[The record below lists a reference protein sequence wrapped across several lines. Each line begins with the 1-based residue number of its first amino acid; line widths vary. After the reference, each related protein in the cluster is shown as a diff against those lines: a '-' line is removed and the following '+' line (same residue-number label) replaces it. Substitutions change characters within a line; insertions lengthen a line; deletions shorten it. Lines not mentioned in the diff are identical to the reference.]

1 MLDNQNPNHTMSM
14 NNIPSVDLSD
24 FTSKDPQRKE
34 KFVNEIGR
42 AYEEIGF
49 VSLKNHFLSDDL
61 VEELYKEVKS
71 FFDLSLEEKEKYEIE
86 GLGGQRGYISFGKEH
101 AKGKK
106 EGDLKEF
113 WHFGQEPSEDANL
126 IEDYPKNIHV
136 EELIDFNKTG
146 MEAYRMIEKTGI
158 YVLRALALYIG
169 LEEHYFDHWAS
180 NGNSILRPIHYPPI
194 TEEPKGAV
202 RAGAH
207 GDINLITLLMGASSG
222 GLQVLRKDG
231 EWIDAIPAEDELV
244 INVGDMLERLTNNKL
259 KSTIHRVA
267 NPPKE
272 QWGNPRYSIPFF
284 LHPRSEMKLDCL
296 EECIDEDNPKHYE
309 DITAGEFLHQRLVE
323 IGLIKEDKA

>member
-1 MLDNQNPNHTMSM
+1 M
-14 NNIPSVDLSD
+14 NNIPSVNLADFLSD
-24 FTSKDPQRKE
+24 DPQRKQ
-34 KFVNEIGR
+34 KFVNEIGK

-49 VSLKNHFLSDDL
+49 VALKNHFLSDEL
-61 VEELYKEVKS
+61 VEELYKEVKA
-71 FFDLSLEEKEKYEIE
+71 FFELPLEVKEKYEIE
-86 GLGGQRGYISFGKEH
+86 GLAGQRGYISFGKEH

-113 WHFGQEPSEDANL
+113 FHFGQEPTADANL
-126 IEDYPKNIHV
+126 TEEYPPNVHV
-136 EELIDFNKTG
+136 DELKDFNHIG
-146 MEAYRMIEKTGI
+146 MEAYRMLEKTGI

-169 LEEHYFDHWAS
+169 IDEHYFDHWAS

-207 GDINLITLLMGASSG
+207 GDINLITLLMGASTG

-231 EWIDAIPAEDELV
+231 EWIDAIPQEDELV
-244 INVGDMLERLTNNKL
+244 INVGDMLERHTNNKL
-259 KSTIHRVA
+259 RSTIHRVV

-272 QWGNPRYSIPFF
+272 QWSTPRYSIPFF
-284 LHPRSEMKLDCL
+284 MHPRSEMPLNCL
-296 EECIDEDNPKHYE
+296 EECIDADHPKAYP

-323 IGLIKEDKA
+323 IGLKK

>member
-1 MLDNQNPNHTMSM
+1 MAM
-14 NNIPSVDLSD
+14 NNIPSVDLADFLSD
-24 FTSKDPQRKE
+24 DPKRKQ
-34 KFVNEIGR
+34 KFVNEIGK

-49 VSLKNHFLSDDL
+49 VALKNHFLSDEL

-71 FFDLSLEEKEKYEIE
+71 FFELPLETKQKYEID
-86 GLGGQRGYISFGKEH
+86 GLAGQRGYISFGKEH

-113 WHFGQEPSEDANL
+113 WHFGQEPSEDAKL
-126 IEDYPKNIHV
+126 TEEYPENVQV
-136 EELIDFNKTG
+136 EELKDFNHTG
-146 MEAYRMIEKTGI
+146 MEAYRMLEKTGI

-194 TEEPKGAV
+194 KEEPKGAV

-207 GDINLITLLMGASSG
+207 GDINLITLLMGASTG

-231 EWIDAIPAEDELV
+231 EWIDAIPQEDELV
-244 INVGDMLERLTNNKL
+244 INVGDMLERHTNNKL
-259 KSTIHRVA
+259 RSTIHRVI

-272 QWGNPRYSIPFF
+272 QWDQPRYSIPFF
-284 LHPRSEMKLDCL
+284 MHPRSEMKLDCL
-296 EECIDEDNPKHYE
+296 EECIDEDHPKQYE

-323 IGLIKEDKA
+323 IGLAK

>member
-1 MLDNQNPNHTMSM
+1 M
-14 NNIPSVDLSD
+14 NNIPSVDLADFLSD
-24 FTSKDPQRKE
+24 DPKRKQ
-34 KFVNEIGR
+34 KFVDEIGK

-49 VSLKNHFLSDDL
+49 VALKNHFLSDEL
-61 VEELYKEVKS
+61 VEDLYKEVKA
-71 FFDLSLEEKEKYEIE
+71 FFNLPLETKQKYEIE
-86 GLGGQRGYISFGKEH
+86 GLAGQRGYISFGKEH

-126 IEDYPKNIHV
+126 TEEYPANVQV
-136 EELIDFNKTG
+136 EELKDFNRVG
-146 MEAYRMIEKTGI
+146 MTAYRMLEKTGI

-169 LEEHYFDHWAS
+169 LEENYFDHWAS

-207 GDINLITLLMGASSG
+207 GDINLITLLMGASTG

-231 EWIDAIPAEDELV
+231 EWIDAIPQEDELV
-244 INVGDMLERLTNNKL
+244 INVGDMLERHTNNKL
-259 KSTIHRVA
+259 RSTIHRVI

-272 QWGNPRYSIPFF
+272 EWDNPRYSIPFF
-284 LHPRSEMKLDCL
+284 MHPRSDMRLDCL
-296 EECIDEDNPKHYE
+296 EECIDEDHPRQYE

-323 IGLIKEDKA
+323 IGLAKK

>member
-1 MLDNQNPNHTMSM
+1 MPVTLTQNFAKMAM
-14 NNIPSVDLSD
+14 NNIPSVNLADFLSE
-24 FTSKDPQRKE
+24 DPKRKE
-34 KFVNEIGR
+34 KFVNEIGK

-49 VSLKNHFLSDDL
+49 VALKNHFLSDDL
-61 VEELYKEVKS
+61 VDELYKEVKS
-71 FFDLSLEEKEKYEIE
+71 FFDLPLETKQKYEIE
-86 GLGGQRGYISFGKEH
+86 GLAGQRGYISFGKEH

-126 IEDYPKNIHV
+126 TEEYPENVQV
-136 EELIDFNKTG
+136 EELKDFNHVG
-146 MEAYRMIEKTGI
+146 MEAYRMLEKTGI

-194 TEEPKGAV
+194 QEEPKGAV

-207 GDINLITLLMGASSG
+207 GDINLITLLMGASTG

-231 EWIDAIPAEDELV
+231 EWIDAIPQEDELV
-244 INVGDMLERLTNNKL
+244 INVGDMLERHTNNKL
-259 KSTIHRVA
+259 RSTIHRVI

-272 QWGNPRYSIPFF
+272 EWGKPRYSIPFF
-284 LHPRSEMKLDCL
+284 MHPRSEMRLDCL
-296 EECIDEDNPKHYE
+296 EECIDEDHPKQYE

-323 IGLIKEDKA
+323 IGLAKK